1 MKSVVALQ
9 GFLAMCLLV
18 SSVGLVEM
26 KHRHRT
32 LFVELQALEKARDEL
47 ETEWG
52 RLQLEH
58 STWAT
63 HDRIRALARERLG
76 LRVPP
81 VDEIVL
87 VMP

>member
-1 MKSVVALQ
+1 MKSMVALQ
-9 GFLAMCLLV
+9 VFLAIGLLF

-32 LFVELQALEKARDEL
+32 LFVDLQALEKERDEL

-52 RLQLEH
+52 RLQLEQ

-63 HDRIRALARERLG
+63 HDRIRSLARERLG